1 MTKLTLLVK
10 ASNIGQVKQIDELLK
25 IQFTEL
31 DVEIEVSNNTT
42 NRWVQVS
49 VSGEDE
55 NIATSYINKEIGT
68 CPPNLENA
76 KKSSVL
82 RGYISKLDLIKQEL
96 SIDVGIFEPKIV
108 LATVPLAI
116 LQTQLVEGRKV
127 DLKKIA
133 EIYGLVERSP
143 LSIKPVSPITEEV
156 EGLQA
161 ELAAEQVERL
171 RSWQQSLLDRLII
184 LGASIDKIENVLE
197 RTRLNRDVIEIE
209 TLGMFEHALTCKL
222 GTNAAGL
229 VSIVGRYLR
238 NSVFVVFNA
247 KKSLDFL
254 SEQGVSL
261 HSYNNQI

>member
-1 MTKLTLLVK
+1 MTTLTLLVK
-10 ASNIGQVKQIDELLK
+10 ASNLGQVKQIDELLK
-25 IQFTEL
+25 TQFTEL
-31 DVEIEVSNNTT
+31 DVEIEVSNNTA

-49 VSGEDE
+49 LSGEDE

-68 CPPNLENA
+68 CPTSLENA
-76 KKSSVL
+76 KKYPVL
-82 RGYISKLDLIKQEL
+82 RGYISKLDLTKQEL
-96 SIDVGIFEPKIV
+96 SVDVGIFEPKIV

-116 LQTQLVEGRKV
+116 LQSQLVEGRKV

-171 RSWQQSLLDRLII
+171 HSWQQSLLDRLII
-184 LGASIDKIENVLE
+184 LGASLDKIENVLE

-254 SEQGVSL
+254 SEQEVISSL
-261 HSYNNQI
+261 TQ